1 MSIFGSLISWFKD
14 KVASNR
20 LRGHEFGVVRF
31 GPSEL
36 QMVPFKHPHIGKVK
50 LFYVDP
56 KVRDKL
62 AGVEDAST

>member
-1 MSIFGSLISWFKD
+1 MNVFGSLVNWFKD

-20 LRGHEFGVVRF
+20 LRGHEFGVIRF

-36 QMVPFKHPHIGKVK
+36 PMVPFKHPYIGKVK

-62 AGVEDAST
+62 SEVQE

>member
-1 MSIFGSLISWFKD
+1 MNIFGSLVNWFKD
-14 KVASNR
+14 KVASNK

-36 QMVPFKHPHIGKVK
+36 PMVPFKHPYIGKVK

-62 AGVEDAST
+62 SEVQE